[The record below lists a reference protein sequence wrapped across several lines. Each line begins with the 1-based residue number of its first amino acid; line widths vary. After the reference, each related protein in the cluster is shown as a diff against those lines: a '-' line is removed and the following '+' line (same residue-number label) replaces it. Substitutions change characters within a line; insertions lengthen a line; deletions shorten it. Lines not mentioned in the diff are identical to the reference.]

1 MSGINSRLVAL
12 SLLIFIL
19 FCLVTP
25 SPAQTLD
32 DVYHLNY
39 YSNRYNPYG
48 MDQRLRIVNPGEQ
61 GTPMSAKHG
70 TVCADIYVFDAHQE
84 MIECCA
90 CKITAN
96 GMRELSVNLALT
108 SNPLTGYPP
117 PNDGVIKVISD
128 SRDNCAE
135 TGPVPTADLRL
146 WLTHLQSPDGT
157 TLVLTESE
165 FQQAP
170 LPDDELS
177 FLALAC
183 TFVQYLGSGRGVCAC
198 GPHGS

>member
-1 MSGINSRLVAL
+1 MSGINSRLAAL
-12 SLLIFIL
+12 SLLVVIFSHL
-19 FCLVTP
+19 PTE
-25 SPAQTLD
+25 SAAQTTN

-48 MDQRLRIVNPGEQ
+48 LDQRLRIINPGEQ
-61 GTPMSAKHG
+61 GTPMSANHG
-70 TVCADIYVFDAHQE
+70 TVCADIYVFDARQE

-90 CKITAN
+90 CRITAN
-96 GMRELSVNLALT
+96 GMLELSVNLALT

-128 SRDNCAE
+128 SHDNCAE
-135 TGPVPTADLRL
+135 TGPVPTPDLRL
-146 WLTHLQSPDGT
+146 WLTHLQSPDGK
-157 TLVLTESE
+157 TLVMTESD

-170 LPDDELS
+170 LQENELS
-177 FLALAC
+177 FLGLAC

>member
-1 MSGINSRLVAL
+1 MSGINSRLAAL
-12 SLLIFIL
+12 SLLTLIL
-19 FCLVTP
+19 CSLATQT
-25 SPAQTLD
+25 SAQAVA

-61 GTPMSAKHG
+61 GTPISANHG

-84 MIECCA
+84 LIECCA
-90 CKITAN
+90 CRITAN
-96 GMRELSVNLALT
+96 GMLELSVNLALT

-128 SRDNCAE
+128 SHDNCAE
-135 TGPVPTADLRL
+135 TGPVPTADL
-146 WLTHLQSPDGT
+146 G
-157 TLVLTESE
+157 
-165 FQQAP
+165 
-170 LPDDELS
+170 
-177 FLALAC
+177 LAC
-183 TFVQYLGSGRGVCAC
+183 TVVQYLGSGRGICAC